1 MAEPLE
7 VVNTDVDAPAA
18 EAPRTLTSSGSKVG
32 RLGVG
37 ERDVGAVDDDGSK
50 AEISWKTKNAARPV
64 ITGQFFWFDRMKTQ
78 RLTEA
83 PILVCPQ
90 PPFPPAWRQK
100 EIQHLATVITLNNST
115 VLSNLVIVTY

>member
-18 EAPRTLTSSGSKVG
+18 EAPRTLTSSGSKVC

-50 AEISWKTKNAARPV
+50 AEISGKAKNAARPV

-78 RLTEA
+78 R
-83 PILVCPQ
+83 
-90 PPFPPAWRQK
+90 
-100 EIQHLATVITLNNST
+100 
-115 VLSNLVIVTY
+115 